1 VTAPGT
7 VIGAAWPRGD
17 GAVKAAG
24 SARYTADVPFDA
36 ALSGVMLRSPHA
48 FARIR
53 RIDITKARAF
63 PGVHAI
69 AFAGNAPSKPLDFS
83 IKDQHLF
90 PADYARYLGEP
101 VAAVAAE
108 TEAQARDAA
117 AAIIVDYEPRT
128 PVLTIDQARAQDAP
142 LVHPDWQSYERRES
156 AVLDGN
162 ICGRNRIKRG
172 DVDKNL
178 GRAAHVVTSEFSFS
192 AGLPGYIEPRCAVA
206 QAGPDGALTVWCGS
220 QSPYG
225 NRDELAAF
233 FELDP
238 SKVRFINQ
246 YVGGAFGGKI
256 LMAPELYAAALALQC
271 DRPVRVA
278 WSRYE
283 DCMHAFPRAGGSAVL
298 TSGADADGRLLAMRA
313 SFVFDTGAYIG
324 YGSGSALIATM
335 LASAP
340 YRIPALDL
348 DGTLVYTNKH
358 IAGPVRAPGA
368 PQANFAKEVH
378 LDELARVVG
387 IDPLAFRL
395 LNVWQDGDISP
406 SGQRL
411 KSVSVAEALEKAA
424 AAIGWGEAATSSRG
438 RGIAAGWWFSACGT
452 SQARVR
458 VNADGRV
465 RVVSG
470 NPEMGTGA
478 AAQGLPIIA
487 ADTLGIDP
495 SSIEFALADTGDETP
510 DDGAHGSIS
519 TFSAGQAVAAAAADA
534 RDQLLAQAES
544 MLEARREDLELRDGR
559 VVNSEV
565 PSVGATFAE
574 LARAAGG
581 SIEGKGASSGLAD
594 PEIDESS
601 VQGHAFAAWPE
612 PSFIATAAEVEV
624 DPETGEV
631 RVLHIATAQD
641 VGFAFNP
648 TGVTGQIEGGAVQAM
663 GWALSE
669 ELKYEDGALL
679 NPDLK
684 NYLLPTAL
692 DAPRI
697 TPIIVERPSDAGP
710 RGMKGAGE
718 PPVTTPAAAIGNAI
732 RAACGA
738 VPHTTPMT
746 PERVW
751 RAINAAK

>member
-1 VTAPGT
+1 MSAPGS
-7 VIGAAWPRGD
+7 VIGATWPRGD
-17 GAVKAAG
+17 GPAKATG

-36 ALSGVMLRSPHA
+36 ALSGVVLRSPHA

-53 RIDITKARAF
+53 SIDITKARRL

-69 AFAGNAPSKPLDFS
+69 AYAGNVPSKPLDFS

-90 PADYARYLGEP
+90 PSDYARYLGEP

-117 AAIIVDYEPRT
+117 AAIVVDYDPRT
-128 PVLTIDQARAQDAP
+128 PVLTIEQARAHGAP
-142 LVHPDWQSYERRES
+142 LVHPDWRSYERRES
-156 AVLDGN
+156 AYLDGN
-162 ICGRNRIKRG
+162 VCGHNRIRRG
-172 DVDKNL
+172 DVDDAL
-178 GRAAHVVTSEFSFS
+178 ARSAHVVTSEFSFS

-206 QAGPDGALTVWCGS
+206 LAGADGALTVWCGS

-256 LMAPELYAAALALQC
+256 LMAPEWYAAALALQC

-278 WSRYE
+278 WSRHE
-283 DCMHAFPRAGGSAVL
+283 DCMHAFPRAGGSAAF

-324 YGSGSALIATM
+324 YGSGCALIATM

-348 DGTLVYTNKH
+348 EGTIVYTNKH
-358 IAGPVRAPGA
+358 IAGPVRAPGG
-368 PQANFAKEVH
+368 PQANFAKEMH
-378 LDELARVVG
+378 LDELAQAVG
-387 IDPLAFRL
+387 VDPLAFRL
-395 LNVWQDGDISP
+395 MNVWQDGDLSP
-406 SGQRL
+406 AGQRL
-411 KSVSVAEALEKAA
+411 TSVSVRETLEKTA
-424 AAIGWGEAATSSRG
+424 AAIGWGGSADSNHG

-452 SQARVR
+452 SQARVL

-487 ADTLGIDP
+487 ADALGIDP
-495 SSIEFALADTGDETP
+495 ASIEFALADTGDETP

-519 TFSAGQAVAAAAADA
+519 TFSAGQAVAMAAADA
-534 RDQLLAQAES
+534 RDQLLAHAES

-565 PSVGATFAE
+565 PSVGASFAE

-581 SIEGKGASSGLAD
+581 SIQGQGASSGLPD
-594 PEIDESS
+594 PEIDESLL
-601 VQGHAFAAWPE
+601 QGHAFAAWPA

-624 DPETGEV
+624 DPETGGV
-631 RVLHIATAQD
+631 HVLHIATAQD

-648 TGVTGQIEGGAVQAM
+648 AGVKGQIEGGAVQAM
-663 GWALSE
+663 GWALCE

-684 NYLLPTAL
+684 HYLLPTAL

-697 TPIIVERPSDAGP
+697 TAIIVERPSDAGP

-732 RAACGA
+732 RAACGT
-738 VPHTTPMT
+738 VPHTAPMT
-746 PERVW
+746 PERIW
-751 RAINAAK
+751 RAIQDR